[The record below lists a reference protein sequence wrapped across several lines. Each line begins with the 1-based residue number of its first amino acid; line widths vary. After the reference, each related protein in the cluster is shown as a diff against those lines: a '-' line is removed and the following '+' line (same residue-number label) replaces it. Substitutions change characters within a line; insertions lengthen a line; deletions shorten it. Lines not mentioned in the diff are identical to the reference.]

1 MSDGVFHVKSF
12 ITMSADALETQ
23 TGKQI
28 FRVKLVNLIVVD
40 TLVTYVTKASTAMIL
55 IMYIK
60 LITINQIQF
69 ENV

>member
-12 ITMSADALETQ
+12 ITMSADALATQ

-40 TLVTYVTKASTAMIL
+40 TLVT
-55 IMYIK
+55 
-60 LITINQIQF
+60 
-69 ENV
+69 